1 MTAYSAELPKLEGE
15 CYLPLEE
22 HSVIKVVFSE
32 FPGGLSILSCHCYGS
47 GRYCGT
53 GSTPGL
59 GTSMPQAQPKMLKNK
74 NIKAILSS

>member
-53 GSTPGL
+53 GLDPWPRNFCML
-59 GTSMPQAQPKMLKNK
+59 WEQPKVQIHMSKHF
-74 NIKAILSS
+74 